1 MPACRMYLPPTAEH
15 RARPS
20 HPTAT
25 HRDKRGRKEP
35 DPGTGDRTQPI
46 LPLPP
51 GLGKNCWAMFLLM
64 ITLSCLRSAAVK
76 PRPARSRIPKARKYA
91 GSTTQILRYQILAG
105 PCRCA
110 SFDSEV
116 DTGSPTSAVGPDHPL
131 PGKSRKSSRVDLIVL
146 RLTRLI
152 CHRPAIGRNHG
163 PRLVKRGDE
172 GGFRFSRF

>member
-1 MPACRMYLPPTAEH
+1 MYLPPTAEH

-116 DTGSPTSAVGPDHPL
+116 DTGSPTSAVGSGSPT
-131 PGKSRKSSRVDLIVL
+131 SRQIQEIAARRPHRAPTRSTHMPSTGHREESRAT
-146 RLTRLI
+146 TRKT
-152 CHRPAIGRNHG
+152 R
-163 PRLVKRGDE
+163 
-172 GGFRFSRF
+172 